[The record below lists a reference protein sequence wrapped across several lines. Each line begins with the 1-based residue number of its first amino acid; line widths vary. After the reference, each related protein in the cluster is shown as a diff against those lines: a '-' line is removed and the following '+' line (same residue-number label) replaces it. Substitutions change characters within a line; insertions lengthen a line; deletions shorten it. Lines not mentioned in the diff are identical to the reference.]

1 MTSETFT
8 REVTEMTS
16 EAEIS
21 LLKKKRR
28 KLEKRIDEQESFI
41 RNFTQL
47 LEEGEDNL
55 ARVQPY
61 LALDEY
67 DRKNY
72 TFTGCGDFDGLHFN
86 WQDVFQKMI
95 DDGSMPDYQ
104 GMHDEDFT
112 FRLYIDDGT
121 RFDIRMPYFYS
132 HEEFLRDFRSFEH
145 AFEEYDLNCHLPELR
160 RKEEEER
167 RKAQQKALQEEL
179 EARKREEN
187 KSFRERLAEFMATPI
202 SSEATERF
210 GDFLI
215 IAGLLPLIFLE
226 GGHEGGYLRIFMMS
240 LVFIA
245 AFIALAY
252 IFNVSV
258 ETLATVLFT
267 FFVTLLI
274 IGFLIKFFSG
284 FVADPPKEP
293 EKPASPAPPTPEEEY
308 RSRTDTLSGNSSHP
322 VISDE
327 TVLSY
332 YDYYIEGIASL
343 LPGRIAEINAALAGY
358 RSRRDELQARR
369 DKVQEQLRE
378 LGDDWEDKE

>member
-1 MTSETFT
+1 MTSDTFT

-41 RNFTQL
+41 RNLTQL

-112 FRLYIDDGT
+112 FRLYIDGYT
-121 RFDIRMPYFYS
+121 RFSIRMPYFYS

-167 RKAQQKALQEEL
+167 RKAQNKALQEEL

-274 IGFLIKFFSG
+274 IGCLIKFFSV
-284 FVADPPKEP
+284 FVADPPKKP

-332 YDYYIEGIASL
+332 YDYYIEGIASR
-343 LPGRIAEINAALAGY
+343 LPGRIAEIKAALAGY
-358 RSRRDELQARR
+358 RSRRDELQARL
-369 DKVQEQLRE
+369 DKVTEQLKE
-378 LGDDWEDKE
+378 MGEDWEDDE

>member
-1 MTSETFT
+1 
-8 REVTEMTS
+8 MTS

-121 RFDIRMPYFYS
+121 RFSVRMPYFYS

-284 FVADPPKEP
+284 FVADPPEKT
-293 EKPASPAPPTPEEEY
+293 EKPSSPAPPTPEEEY
-308 RSRTDTLSGNSSHP
+308 RSHTDTMSGNSSHP
-322 VISDE
+322 IISDE

-332 YDYYIEGIASL
+332 YDYYIEGIASR
-343 LPGRIAEINAALAGY
+343 LPGRIAEIKAALAGY
-358 RSRRDELQARR
+358 RSKRDELQARR
-369 DKVQEQLRE
+369 EKVQEQLRE
-378 LGDDWEDKE
+378 LGDDWEDEE

>member
-1 MTSETFT
+1 MTSDTFT

-121 RFDIRMPYFYS
+121 RFSVRMPYFYS

-284 FVADPPKEP
+284 FVADPPEKT
-293 EKPASPAPPTPEEEY
+293 EKPSSPAPPTPEEEY
-308 RSRTDTLSGNSSHP
+308 RSHTDTMSGNSSHP
-322 VISDE
+322 IISDE

-332 YDYYIEGIASL
+332 YDYYIEGIASR
-343 LPGRIAEINAALAGY
+343 LPGRIAEIKAALAGY
-358 RSRRDELQARR
+358 RSRRDELQARL
-369 DKVQEQLRE
+369 DKVTEQLKE
-378 LGDDWEDKE
+378 MGEDWEDDE

>member
-1 MTSETFT
+1 
-8 REVTEMTS
+8 MTS

-21 LLKKKRR
+21 LLKKRR
-28 KLEKRIDEQESFI
+28 KIEKRIDEQESFI

-72 TFTGCGDFDGLHFN
+72 TFTGCGDFGGLHFN

-112 FRLYIDDGT
+112 FRLYIDGYT
-121 RFDIRMPYFYS
+121 RFSVRMPYFYS
-132 HEEFLRDFRSFEH
+132 QEEFLRDFRSFEH
-145 AFEEYDLNCHLPELR
+145 AFEEYDLKRHLPELR
-160 RKEEEER
+160 RKEEKER
-167 RKAQQKALQEEL
+167 RKALQEEL
-179 EARKREEN
+179 ESRKREEN
-187 KSFRERLAEFMATPI
+187 KSFRERLAEFMSTPI

-215 IAGLLPLIFLE
+215 TAGLSPLLWFAAGYE
-226 GGHEGGYLRIFMMS
+226 GGCLTLFTAAFVFITAFIFMAF
-240 LVFIA
+240 VFNCSI
-245 AFIALAY
+245 
-252 IFNVSV
+252 
-258 ETLATVLFT
+258 ETLLTVLFI

-274 IGFLIKFFSG
+274 IGCLIKFFSV
-284 FVADPPKEP
+284 FVADPPKKP

-308 RSRTDTLSGNSSHP
+308 RSHTDTLSGNSSHP

-332 YDYYIEGIASL
+332 YDYYIEGIASR
-343 LPGRIAEINAALAGY
+343 LPGRIAEIKAALAGY
-358 RSRRDELQARR
+358 RSRRDELQARL
-369 DKVQEQLRE
+369 DKVTEQLRE
-378 LGDDWEDKE
+378 LGEDWEDDE

>member
-1 MTSETFT
+1 
-8 REVTEMTS
+8 MTS

-28 KLEKRIDEQESFI
+28 KLEKIIDEQESFI
-41 RNFTQL
+41 RNFAQL

-55 ARVQPY
+55 TRVQPY

-112 FRLYIDDGT
+112 FRLYIDGYT
-121 RFDIRMPYFYS
+121 RFSVRMPYFYS

-145 AFEEYDLNCHLPELR
+145 AFEEYDLKRHLPELR
-160 RKEEEER
+160 RKEEKER
-167 RKAQQKALQEEL
+167 RKAQNKALQEEL

-252 IFNVSV
+252 IFNVSI
-258 ETLATVLFT
+258 ETLLTVLFI

-274 IGFLIKFFSG
+274 IGCLIKFFSV
-284 FVADPPKEP
+284 FVADPPKKP

-308 RSRTDTLSGNSSHP
+308 RSHTDTLSGNSSHP

-332 YDYYIEGIASL
+332 YDYYIEGIASR
-343 LPGRIAEINAALAGY
+343 LPGRIAEIKAALAGY
-358 RSRRDELQARR
+358 RSRRDELQARC
-369 DKVQEQLRE
+369 DKVTEQLKE
-378 LGDDWEDKE
+378 MGEDWEDDE

>member
-1 MTSETFT
+1 
-8 REVTEMTS
+8 MTS

-121 RFDIRMPYFYS
+121 RFSVRMPYFYS

-284 FVADPPKEP
+284 FVADPPEKT

-308 RSRTDTLSGNSSHP
+308 RSRTDTMSGNSSHP

-332 YDYYIEGIASL
+332 YDYYIEGIASR
-343 LPGRIAEINAALAGY
+343 LPGRIAEIKAALAGY
-358 RSRRDELQARR
+358 RSRRDELQARL
-369 DKVQEQLRE
+369 DKVTEQLRE
-378 LGDDWEDKE
+378 LGEDWEDDE

>member
-167 RKAQQKALQEEL
+167 RKAQQKALQEE
-179 EARKREEN
+179 KREEN

-215 IAGLLPLIFLE
+215 IAGLSPLICFAAGYE
-226 GGHEGGYLRIFMMS
+226 GGCLTLLTANIVFITAFIFM
-240 LVFIA
+240 
-245 AFIALAY
+245 AFV
-252 IFNVSV
+252 FNVSV
-258 ETLATVLFT
+258 ETLATVLFI

-274 IGFLIKFFSG
+274 IGCLIKFFSG

-332 YDYYIEGIASL
+332 YDYYIEGIASR

-358 RSRRDELQARR
+358 RSKRDELQARR

-378 LGDDWEDKE
+378 LGDE

>member
-1 MTSETFT
+1 
-8 REVTEMTS
+8 MTS

-21 LLKKKRR
+21 LLKKKRI

-112 FRLYIDDGT
+112 FRLYIDGYT
-121 RFDIRMPYFYS
+121 RFSVRMPYFYS

-145 AFEEYDLNCHLPELR
+145 AFEEYDLKRHLPELR
-160 RKEEEER
+160 RKEEKER
-167 RKAQQKALQEEL
+167 RKAQHKALQEEL

-284 FVADPPKEP
+284 FVADPPEKT
-293 EKPASPAPPTPEEEY
+293 EKPSSPAPPTPEEEY
-308 RSRTDTLSGNSSHP
+308 RSHTDTMSGNSSHP

-332 YDYYIEGIASL
+332 YDYYIEGIASR
-343 LPGRIAEINAALAGY
+343 LPGRIAEIKAALAGY
-358 RSRRDELQARR
+358 RSRRDELQARL
-369 DKVQEQLRE
+369 DKVTEQLRE
-378 LGDDWEDKE
+378 LGEDWEDDE

>member
-1 MTSETFT
+1 
-8 REVTEMTS
+8 MTS

-95 DDGSMPDYQ
+95 DDGSMPNYQ

-112 FRLYIDDGT
+112 FRLYIDGYT
-121 RFDIRMPYFYS
+121 RFSVRMPYFYS

-145 AFEEYDLNCHLPELR
+145 AFEEYALKRHLPELR
-160 RKEEEER
+160 RKEEKER
-167 RKAQQKALQEEL
+167 RKAQNKALQEEL

-274 IGFLIKFFSG
+274 IGCLIKFFSV
-284 FVADPPKEP
+284 FVADLPKKP

-308 RSRTDTLSGNSSHP
+308 RSHTDTLSGNSSHP

-332 YDYYIEGIASL
+332 YDYYIEGIASR
-343 LPGRIAEINAALAGY
+343 LPGRIAEIKAALAGY
-358 RSRRDELQARR
+358 RSRRDELQARL
-369 DKVQEQLRE
+369 DKVTAQLRD
-378 LGDDWEDKE
+378 LGEDWEDDE

>member
-1 MTSETFT
+1 MTN
-8 REVTEMTS
+8 

-41 RNFTQL
+41 RNFAQL

-121 RFDIRMPYFYS
+121 RFSVRMPYFYS

-284 FVADPPKEP
+284 FVADPPEKT
-293 EKPASPAPPTPEEEY
+293 EKPSSPAPPTPEEEY
-308 RSRTDTLSGNSSHP
+308 RSHTDTMSGNSSHP

-332 YDYYIEGIASL
+332 YDYYIEGIASR
-343 LPGRIAEINAALAGY
+343 LPGRIAEIKAALAGY

-369 DKVQEQLRE
+369 EKVQEQLRE
-378 LGDDWEDKE
+378 LGDDWEDEE

>member
-1 MTSETFT
+1 
-8 REVTEMTS
+8 MTS

-112 FRLYIDDGT
+112 FRLYIDGYT
-121 RFDIRMPYFYS
+121 RFSVRMPYFYS

-145 AFEEYDLNCHLPELR
+145 AFEEYDLKRHLPELR
-160 RKEEEER
+160 RKEEKER
-167 RKAQQKALQEEL
+167 RKAQNKALQEEL

-215 IAGLLPLIFLE
+215 MAGLLPLIFLE

-284 FVADPPKEP
+284 FVADPPEKT
-293 EKPASPAPPTPEEEY
+293 EKPSSPAPPTPEEEY
-308 RSRTDTLSGNSSHP
+308 RSHTDTMSGNSSHP

-332 YDYYIEGIASL
+332 YDYYIEGIASR
-343 LPGRIAEINAALAGY
+343 LPGRIAEIKAALAGY
-358 RSRRDELQARR
+358 RSRRDELQARC
-369 DKVQEQLRE
+369 DKVTEQLRE
-378 LGDDWEDKE
+378 LGEDWEDDE

>member
-1 MTSETFT
+1 
-8 REVTEMTS
+8 MTS

-28 KLEKRIDEQESFI
+28 KLEKKIDEQESFI

-112 FRLYIDDGT
+112 FRLYIDGYT
-121 RFDIRMPYFYS
+121 RFSVRMPYFYS

-145 AFEEYDLNCHLPELR
+145 AFEEYDLKRHLPELR
-160 RKEEEER
+160 RKEEKER
-167 RKAQQKALQEEL
+167 RKAQNKALQEEL

-215 IAGLLPLIFLE
+215 MAGLLPLIFLE

-284 FVADPPKEP
+284 FVADPPEKT
-293 EKPASPAPPTPEEEY
+293 EKPSSPAPPTPEEEY
-308 RSRTDTLSGNSSHP
+308 RSHTDTMSGNSSHP
-322 VISDE
+322 IISDE

-332 YDYYIEGIASL
+332 YDYYIEGIASR
-343 LPGRIAEINAALAGY
+343 LPGRIAEIKAALAGY
-358 RSRRDELQARR
+358 RSRRDELQARL
-369 DKVQEQLRE
+369 DKVTEQLKE
-378 LGDDWEDKE
+378 MGEDWENDE

>member
-1 MTSETFT
+1 
-8 REVTEMTS
+8 MTS

-55 ARVQPY
+55 VRVQPY

-104 GMHDEDFT
+104 GMHDEDLT
-112 FRLYIDDGT
+112 FRLYIDGYT
-121 RFDIRMPYFYS
+121 RFSVRMPYFYS

-215 IAGLLPLIFLE
+215 MAGLSPLIWFAAGYE
-226 GGHEGGYLRIFMMS
+226 GGCLTLFTAAFVFITAFIFMAF
-240 LVFIA
+240 VFNCSI
-245 AFIALAY
+245 
-252 IFNVSV
+252 
-258 ETLATVLFT
+258 ETLLTVLFI

-274 IGFLIKFFSG
+274 IGCLIKFFSV
-284 FVADPPKEP
+284 FVADPPKKP

-308 RSRTDTLSGNSSHP
+308 RSHTDTLSGNSSHP

-332 YDYYIEGIASL
+332 YDYYIEGIASR
-343 LPGRIAEINAALAGY
+343 LPGRIAEIKAALAGY
-358 RSRRDELQARR
+358 RSRRDELQAKL
-369 DKVQEQLRE
+369 DKVTEQLRE
-378 LGDDWEDKE
+378 LGEDWEDDE

>member
-1 MTSETFT
+1 
-8 REVTEMTS
+8 MTS
-16 EAEIS
+16 EAEIL

-67 DRKNY
+67 GRKNY
-72 TFTGCGDFDGLHFN
+72 TFTGCGNFDGLHFN

-95 DDGSMPDYQ
+95 DDDSMPDYQ

-112 FRLYIDDGT
+112 FRLYIDSDT
-121 RFDIRMPYFYS
+121 RFSVRMPYFYS

-145 AFEEYDLNCHLPELR
+145 AFEEYDLKRHLPELR
-160 RKEEEER
+160 RKEEKER
-167 RKAQQKALQEEL
+167 RKAQHKALQEEL

-187 KSFRERLAEFMATPI
+187 KSFRELLAEFMATPI

-210 GDFLI
+210 GNFLI
-215 IAGLLPLIFLE
+215 TAGLSPLIWFAAGYE
-226 GGHEGGYLRIFMMS
+226 GGCLTLFTAVFVFITAFIFMAF
-240 LVFIA
+240 VFNCSI
-245 AFIALAY
+245 
-252 IFNVSV
+252 
-258 ETLATVLFT
+258 ETLLTVLFI

-274 IGFLIKFFSG
+274 IGCLIKLFSV
-284 FVADPPKEP
+284 FVADPPKKP

-308 RSRTDTLSGNSSHP
+308 RSHTDTLSGNSSHP

-332 YDYYIEGIASL
+332 YDYYIEGIASR
-343 LPGRIAEINAALAGY
+343 LPGRIAEIKAALASY
-358 RSRRDELQARR
+358 RRRRDELQARL
-369 DKVQEQLRE
+369 DKVTEQLRE
-378 LGDDWEDKE
+378 LGEDWEDDE

>member
-1 MTSETFT
+1 
-8 REVTEMTS
+8 MTS

-72 TFTGCGDFDGLHFN
+72 TFTGCSDFDGLHFN

-112 FRLYIDDGT
+112 FRLYIDGYT
-121 RFDIRMPYFYS
+121 RFSVRMPYFYS

-187 KSFRERLAEFMATPI
+187 K
-202 SSEATERF
+202 
-210 GDFLI
+210 
-215 IAGLLPLIFLE
+215 
-226 GGHEGGYLRIFMMS
+226 
-240 LVFIA
+240 
-245 AFIALAY
+245 
-252 IFNVSV
+252 
-258 ETLATVLFT
+258 
-267 FFVTLLI
+267 
-274 IGFLIKFFSG
+274 
-284 FVADPPKEP
+284 
-293 EKPASPAPPTPEEEY
+293 
-308 RSRTDTLSGNSSHP
+308 
-322 VISDE
+322 
-327 TVLSY
+327 
-332 YDYYIEGIASL
+332 
-343 LPGRIAEINAALAGY
+343 
-358 RSRRDELQARR
+358 
-369 DKVQEQLRE
+369 
-378 LGDDWEDKE
+378 

>member
-1 MTSETFT
+1 
-8 REVTEMTS
+8 MTS

-86 WQDVFQKMI
+86 WQDVFQKMV
-95 DDGSMPDYQ
+95 DDGSMPDYL

-121 RFDIRMPYFYS
+121 RFSVRMPYFYS

-167 RKAQQKALQEEL
+167 RKAQNKALQEEL

-274 IGFLIKFFSG
+274 IGCLIKFFSV
-284 FVADPPKEP
+284 FVADPPKKP

-332 YDYYIEGIASL
+332 YDYYIEGIASR
-343 LPGRIAEINAALAGY
+343 LPGRIAEIKAALAGY
-358 RSRRDELQARR
+358 RSRRDELQARL
-369 DKVQEQLRE
+369 DKVTE
-378 LGDDWEDKE
+378 LLKEMGEDWEDDE

>member
-1 MTSETFT
+1 MTN
-8 REVTEMTS
+8 

-41 RNFTQL
+41 RSFTQL
-47 LEEGEDNL
+47 LEEARSNL
-55 ARVQPY
+55 AKVQPY

-72 TFTGCGDFDGLHFN
+72 TFTGCDDFGGLHFQ

-112 FRLYIDDGT
+112 FRLYIDGDT
-121 RFDIRMPYFYS
+121 RFSVRMPYFYS

-215 IAGLLPLIFLE
+215 IAGLSPLIWFAAGYE
-226 GGHEGGYLRIFMMS
+226 GGCLTLFTAAF
-240 LVFIA
+240 VFIT

-252 IFNVSV
+252 IFDVSV
-258 ETLATVLFT
+258 ETLATALFII
-267 FFVTLLI
+267 FVTLLI
-274 IGFLIKFFSG
+274 IGCLIKFFSG
-284 FVADPPKEP
+284 FVADPPEKP
-293 EKPASPAPPTPEEEY
+293 EKPVSPAPPTPEEEY

-332 YDYYIEGIASL
+332 YDYYIEGIASR

-358 RSRRDELQARR
+358 RSKRDELQARR
-369 DKVQEQLRE
+369 DKVTEQLKE
-378 LGDDWEDKE
+378 MGEDWEDDE

>member
-1 MTSETFT
+1 
-8 REVTEMTS
+8 MTS
-16 EAEIS
+16 EAEIL

-67 DRKNY
+67 GRKNY
-72 TFTGCGDFDGLHFN
+72 TFTGCGNFDGLHFN

-95 DDGSMPDYQ
+95 DDDSMPDYQ

-112 FRLYIDDGT
+112 FRLYIDSDT
-121 RFDIRMPYFYS
+121 RFSVRMPYFYS

-145 AFEEYDLNCHLPELR
+145 AFEEYDLKRHLPELR
-160 RKEEEER
+160 RKEEKER
-167 RKAQQKALQEEL
+167 RKAQHKALQEEL

-210 GDFLI
+210 GNFLI
-215 IAGLLPLIFLE
+215 TAGLSPLIWFAAGYE
-226 GGHEGGYLRIFMMS
+226 GGCLTLFTAVFVFITAFIFMAF
-240 LVFIA
+240 VFNCSI
-245 AFIALAY
+245 
-252 IFNVSV
+252 
-258 ETLATVLFT
+258 ETLLTVLFI

-274 IGFLIKFFSG
+274 IGCLIKLFSV
-284 FVADPPKEP
+284 FVADSPKKP

-308 RSRTDTLSGNSSHP
+308 RSHTDTLSGNSSHP

-332 YDYYIEGIASL
+332 YDYYIEGIASR
-343 LPGRIAEINAALAGY
+343 LPGRIAEIKAALAGY
-358 RSRRDELQARR
+358 RRRRDELQARL
-369 DKVQEQLRE
+369 DKVTEQLRE
-378 LGDDWEDKE
+378 LGRIGKMMSKEEWQAQ

>member
-1 MTSETFT
+1 
-8 REVTEMTS
+8 MTS

-121 RFDIRMPYFYS
+121 RFSVRMPYFYS

-258 ETLATVLFT
+258 ETLETVLFT

-284 FVADPPKEP
+284 FVADPPEKT
-293 EKPASPAPPTPEEEY
+293 EKPSSPAPPTPEEEY
-308 RSRTDTLSGNSSHP
+308 RSHTDTMSGNSSHP

-332 YDYYIEGIASL
+332 YDYYIEGIASR
-343 LPGRIAEINAALAGY
+343 LPGRIAEIKAALAGY

-369 DKVQEQLRE
+369 GKVQEQLRE
-378 LGDDWEDKE
+378 LGDDWEDEE

>member
-1 MTSETFT
+1 
-8 REVTEMTS
+8 MTS

-41 RNFTQL
+41 RNLTQL

-112 FRLYIDDGT
+112 FRLYIDGYT
-121 RFDIRMPYFYS
+121 RFSIRMPYFYS

-167 RKAQQKALQEEL
+167 RKAQNKALQEEL

-274 IGFLIKFFSG
+274 IGCLIKFFSV
-284 FVADPPKEP
+284 FVADPPKKP

-332 YDYYIEGIASL
+332 YDYYIEGIASR
-343 LPGRIAEINAALAGY
+343 LPGRIAEIKAALAGY
-358 RSRRDELQARR
+358 RSRRDELQARL
-369 DKVQEQLRE
+369 DKVTEQLKDMGE
-378 LGDDWEDKE
+378 DWEDDE

>member
-1 MTSETFT
+1 
-8 REVTEMTS
+8 MTS

-61 LALDEY
+61 LALNKY

-72 TFTGCGDFDGLHFN
+72 TFTGCGDFGGLHFN

-112 FRLYIDDGT
+112 FNLYIDGYT
-121 RFDIRMPYFYS
+121 RFSVRMPYFYS

-145 AFEEYDLNCHLPELR
+145 AFEEYDLKRHLPELR
-160 RKEEEER
+160 RKEEKER
-167 RKAQQKALQEEL
+167 RKALQEEL
-179 EARKREEN
+179 EASKREEN

-202 SSEATERF
+202 SSEDTEKF

-215 IAGLLPLIFLE
+215 TAGLSPLLWFAAGYE
-226 GGHEGGYLRIFMMS
+226 GGCLTLFTAAFVFITAFIFMAF
-240 LVFIA
+240 VFNCSI
-245 AFIALAY
+245 
-252 IFNVSV
+252 
-258 ETLATVLFT
+258 ETLMTVLFI
-267 FFVTLLI
+267 FFV
-274 IGFLIKFFSG
+274 
-284 FVADPPKEP
+284 
-293 EKPASPAPPTPEEEY
+293 
-308 RSRTDTLSGNSSHP
+308 TLSGNSSHP

-332 YDYYIEGIASL
+332 YDYYIEGIASRR
-343 LPGRIAEINAALAGY
+343 PGRIAEIKAALAGY
-358 RSRRDELQARR
+358 RSRRDELQAKL
-369 DKVQEQLRE
+369 DKVTEQLRE
-378 LGDDWEDKE
+378 LGEDWEDDE

>member
-1 MTSETFT
+1 
-8 REVTEMTS
+8 MTS

-95 DDGSMPDYQ
+95 DDG
-104 GMHDEDFT
+104 
-112 FRLYIDDGT
+112 T
-121 RFDIRMPYFYS
+121 RFSVRMPYFYS

-284 FVADPPKEP
+284 FVADPPEKT

-308 RSRTDTLSGNSSHP
+308 RSRTDTMSGNSSHP

-332 YDYYIEGIASL
+332 YDYYIEGIASR
-343 LPGRIAEINAALAGY
+343 LPGRIAEIKAALAGY
-358 RSRRDELQARR
+358 RSRRDELQASL
-369 DKVQEQLRE
+369 DKVTEQLRE
-378 LGDDWEDKE
+378 LGEDWEDDE

>member
-1 MTSETFT
+1 MTN
-8 REVTEMTS
+8 

-41 RNFTQL
+41 RNFAQL

-121 RFDIRMPYFYS
+121 RFSVRMPYFYS

-145 AFEEYDLNCHLPELR
+145 AFEEYDLNCHLPELS

-284 FVADPPKEP
+284 FVADPPEKT
-293 EKPASPAPPTPEEEY
+293 EKPSSPAPPTPEEEY
-308 RSRTDTLSGNSSHP
+308 RSHTDTMSGNSSHP

-332 YDYYIEGIASL
+332 YDYYIEGIASR
-343 LPGRIAEINAALAGY
+343 LPGRIAEIKAALAGY

-369 DKVQEQLRE
+369 EKVQEQLRE
-378 LGDDWEDKE
+378 LGDDWEDEE

>member
-1 MTSETFT
+1 
-8 REVTEMTS
+8 MTS

-47 LEEGEDNL
+47 LEEARSNL

-72 TFTGCGDFDGLHFN
+72 TFTGCGDFGGLHFQ

-95 DDGSMPDYQ
+95 DDGKLPDYQ

-112 FRLYIDDGT
+112 FRLYIDGGT
-121 RFDIRMPYFYS
+121 RFSVRMPYFYS

-160 RKEEEER
+160 RKEEER

-202 SSEATERF
+202 SSEDTEKF

-215 IAGLLPLIFLE
+215 TAGLSPLLWFAAGYE
-226 GGHEGGYLRIFMMS
+226 GGCLTLFTAAFVFITAFIFMAF
-240 LVFIA
+240 VFNCSI
-245 AFIALAY
+245 
-252 IFNVSV
+252 
-258 ETLATVLFT
+258 ETLMTVLFI

-274 IGFLIKFFSG
+274 IGCLIKFFSV
-284 FVADPPKEP
+284 FVADPPKKP

-308 RSRTDTLSGNSSHP
+308 RSHTDTLSGNSSHP

-332 YDYYIEGIASL
+332 YDYYIEGIASR
-343 LPGRIAEINAALAGY
+343 LPGRIAEIKAPLAGY
-358 RSRRDELQARR
+358 RSRRDELQAKL
-369 DKVQEQLRE
+369 DKVTEQLRE
-378 LGDDWEDKE
+378 LGEDWEDDE

>member
-1 MTSETFT
+1 MTN
-8 REVTEMTS
+8 

-41 RNFTQL
+41 RNFAQL

-121 RFDIRMPYFYS
+121 RFNVRMPYFYS

-145 AFEEYDLNCHLPELR
+145 AFEEYDLKRHLPELR

-274 IGFLIKFFSG
+274 IGCLIKFFSG
-284 FVADPPKEP
+284 FVADPPEKT
-293 EKPASPAPPTPEEEY
+293 EKPSSPAPPMPEEEY
-308 RSRTDTLSGNSSHP
+308 RSHTDTLSGNSSHP

-332 YDYYIEGIASL
+332 YDYYIEGIASR
-343 LPGRIAEINAALAGY
+343 LPGRIAEIKAALAGY
-358 RSRRDELQARR
+358 RSRRDELQARL
-369 DKVQEQLRE
+369 DKVTEQLRE
-378 LGDDWEDKE
+378 LGEDWEDDE

>member
-1 MTSETFT
+1 
-8 REVTEMTS
+8 MTS

-121 RFDIRMPYFYS
+121 RFSVRMPYFYS

-240 LVFIA
+240 LVFIT
-245 AFIALAY
+245 AFIFMAFV
-252 IFNVSV
+252 FNVSV

-267 FFVTLLI
+267 FFVTLLLL
-274 IGFLIKFFSG
+274 GFLIRIFSS
-284 FVADPPKEP
+284 FVSDPPKEP
-293 EKPASPAPPTPEEEY
+293 EKPKAPAPPTPEEEY
-308 RSRTDTLSGNSSHP
+308 RSHTDTLSGNSSHP

-332 YDYYIEGIASL
+332 YDYYIEGISSR

-358 RSRRDELQARR
+358 RSRRDELQARFDR
-369 DKVQEQLRE
+369 VTEQLRE
-378 LGDDWEDKE
+378 LGEDWEDDE

>member
-1 MTSETFT
+1 
-8 REVTEMTS
+8 MTS

-112 FRLYIDDGT
+112 FRLYIDGYT
-121 RFDIRMPYFYS
+121 RFSIRMPYFYS

-145 AFEEYDLNCHLPELR
+145 AFEEYDLKRHLPELR
-160 RKEEEER
+160 RKEEKER
-167 RKAQQKALQEEL
+167 RKAQHKVLQEEL

-215 IAGLLPLIFLE
+215 TAGLLPLIWFAAGYE
-226 GGHEGGYLRIFMMS
+226 GGCLTLFTAVFVFITAFIFMAF
-240 LVFIA
+240 VFNCSI
-245 AFIALAY
+245 
-252 IFNVSV
+252 
-258 ETLATVLFT
+258 ETLLTVLFI

-274 IGFLIKFFSG
+274 IGCLIKFFSV
-284 FVADPPKEP
+284 FVADPPKKP
-293 EKPASPAPPTPEEEY
+293 EKPASPAPPMPEEEY
-308 RSRTDTLSGNSSHP
+308 RSHTDTLSGNSSHP

-332 YDYYIEGIASL
+332 YDYYIDGIASR
-343 LPGRIAEINAALAGY
+343 LPGRIAEIKAALAGY
-358 RSRRDELQARR
+358 RSRRDELQVRL
-369 DKVQEQLRE
+369 DKVTEQLKE
-378 LGDDWEDKE
+378 LGEDWEDDK

>member
-1 MTSETFT
+1 
-8 REVTEMTS
+8 MTS

-61 LALDEY
+61 LALNKY

-72 TFTGCGDFDGLHFN
+72 TFTGCGDFGGLHFN

-112 FRLYIDDGT
+112 FNLYIDGYT
-121 RFDIRMPYFYS
+121 RFSVRMPYFYS

-145 AFEEYDLNCHLPELR
+145 AFEEYDLKRHLPELR
-160 RKEEEER
+160 RKEEKER
-167 RKAQQKALQEEL
+167 RKALQKEL
-179 EARKREEN
+179 EASKREEN

-202 SSEATERF
+202 SSEDTEKF

-215 IAGLLPLIFLE
+215 TAGLSPLLWFAAGYE
-226 GGHEGGYLRIFMMS
+226 GGCLTLFTAAFVFITAFIFMAF
-240 LVFIA
+240 VFNCSI
-245 AFIALAY
+245 
-252 IFNVSV
+252 
-258 ETLATVLFT
+258 ETLMTVLFI
-267 FFVTLLI
+267 FFV
-274 IGFLIKFFSG
+274 
-284 FVADPPKEP
+284 
-293 EKPASPAPPTPEEEY
+293 
-308 RSRTDTLSGNSSHP
+308 TLSGNSSHP

-332 YDYYIEGIASL
+332 YDYYIEGIASR
-343 LPGRIAEINAALAGY
+343 LPGRIAEIKAALAGY
-358 RSRRDELQARR
+358 RSRRDELQAKL
-369 DKVQEQLRE
+369 DKVTEQLRE
-378 LGDDWEDKE
+378 LGEDWEDDE

>member
-1 MTSETFT
+1 MTSDTFT

-28 KLEKRIDEQESFI
+28 KLEKIIDEQESFI
-41 RNFTQL
+41 RNFAQL

-55 ARVQPY
+55 TRVQPY

-95 DDGSMPDYQ
+95 DDGIMPDYQ

-112 FRLYIDDGT
+112 FRLYIDGYT
-121 RFDIRMPYFYS
+121 RFSIRMPYFYS

-284 FVADPPKEP
+284 FVADPPEKT
-293 EKPASPAPPTPEEEY
+293 EKPSSPAPPTPEEEY
-308 RSRTDTLSGNSSHP
+308 RSHTDTMSGNSSHP

-332 YDYYIEGIASL
+332 YDYYIEGIASR
-343 LPGRIAEINAALAGY
+343 LPGRIAEIKAALAGY
-358 RSRRDELQARR
+358 RSRRDELQARL
-369 DKVQEQLRE
+369 DKVTEQLRE
-378 LGDDWEDKE
+378 LGEDWEDDE

>member
-1 MTSETFT
+1 
-8 REVTEMTS
+8 MTS

-72 TFTGCGDFDGLHFN
+72 TFTSCGDFDGLHFN

-104 GMHDEDFT
+104 GMHDDDFT
-112 FRLYIDDGT
+112 FRLYIDGYT
-121 RFDIRMPYFYS
+121 RFSVRMPYFYS
-132 HEEFLRDFRSFEH
+132 HEEFLKDFRSFEH
-145 AFEEYDLNCHLPELR
+145 AFEEYDLKRHLPELR
-160 RKEEEER
+160 RKEEKER
-167 RKAQQKALQEEL
+167 RKAQHKALQEEL

-187 KSFRERLAEFMATPI
+187 KSFRERLAEFMATSI

-215 IAGLLPLIFLE
+215 MAGLLPLIWFAAGYE
-226 GGHEGGYLRIFMMS
+226 GGCLTLFTAAFVFITAFIFMAF
-240 LVFIA
+240 VFNCSI
-245 AFIALAY
+245 
-252 IFNVSV
+252 
-258 ETLATVLFT
+258 ETLLTVLFI

-274 IGFLIKFFSG
+274 IGCLIKFFSV
-284 FVADPPKEP
+284 FVADPPKKP

-308 RSRTDTLSGNSSHP
+308 RSHTDTLSGNSSHP

-332 YDYYIEGIASL
+332 YDYYIEGIVSR
-343 LPGRIAEINAALAGY
+343 LPGRIAEIKAALAGY
-358 RSRRDELQARR
+358 RSRRDELQAR
-369 DKVQEQLRE
+369 LRQGNCAAE
-378 LGDDWEDKE
+378 GAGGGLGI

>member
-1 MTSETFT
+1 
-8 REVTEMTS
+8 MTS

-187 KSFRERLAEFMATPI
+187 KSFKERLAEFMATPI

-358 RSRRDELQARR
+358 RSRRDELQSRR

>member
-1 MTSETFT
+1 
-8 REVTEMTS
+8 MTS

-41 RNFTQL
+41 RNLTQL

-112 FRLYIDDGT
+112 FRLYIDGYT
-121 RFDIRMPYFYS
+121 RFSIRMPYFYS

-167 RKAQQKALQEEL
+167 RKAQNKALQEEL

-187 KSFRERLAEFMATPI
+187 TSFRERLAEFMATPI

-274 IGFLIKFFSG
+274 IGCLIKFFSV
-284 FVADPPKEP
+284 FVADPPKKP

-332 YDYYIEGIASL
+332 YDYYIEGIASR
-343 LPGRIAEINAALAGY
+343 LPGRIAEIKAALAGY
-358 RSRRDELQARR
+358 RSRRDELQARL
-369 DKVQEQLRE
+369 DKVTEQLKE
-378 LGDDWEDKE
+378 MGEDWEDDE